1 MKVQQI
7 YELMNKSAGEVL
19 GRDEVV
25 LEDLSNIVDVGK
37 EVIDSDNVD
46 NYVKKLV
53 NHIGKVIFDDRVY
66 KGNIPSVLMDSWE
79 FGSVL
84 EKISA
89 DIPEAQENASWDL
102 IDGKQYNQDVF
113 YQPKVSAK
121 FFNSKVTFE
130 VPLSFTEIQV
140 KESFSNREQLNG
152 FLSMLF
158 NAVEKAMTIKLDN
171 LVMKAINNMT
181 AETLADELNT
191 KNGLDYSQTGVKA
204 INLLAMFNTQKGA
217 SLTAKESY
225 KDPEFIRFAS
235 YLISLQRDRMTK
247 ISTLFN
253 AGGKERFTPED
264 ELSIVLLSDFAS
276 STNVYLNSD
285 VFHNDLTSL
294 PNHET
299 VPYWQGSGTEYGFN
313 DVSKISV
320 KTSTDINVTT
330 SGILGVMFDTQAVG
344 VANLDK
350 RVTTNYNAA
359 AEFYTNYYKMD
370 AGYFNDLNE
379 NFVVFFVS
387 DEKPVVE
394 ESTKKASK

>member
-7 YELMNKSAGEVL
+7 HTLMNKSIGEVL
-19 GRDEVV
+19 GKQEVV
-25 LEDLSNIVDVGK
+25 KEDLSNIVDVGK

-66 KGNIPSVLMDSWE
+66 KGNVPSVLMDSWE

-89 DIPEAQENASWDL
+89 DIPEAHENSSWDL
-102 IDGKQYNQDVF
+102 VDGKQYNQDVF

-130 VPLSFTEIQV
+130 VPVSFTEIQV

-152 FLSMLF
+152 FLSMIF

-181 AETLADELNT
+181 AETLVADLTGDE
-191 KNGLDYSQTGVKA
+191 GALDLKQTGVKA
-204 INLLAMFNTQKGA
+204 INLLALYNKKKGT
-217 SLTAKESY
+217 SLKPEDSY
-225 KDPEFIRFAS
+225 NDPDFIRFAS
-235 YLISLQRDRMTK
+235 YTISLQKDRMTK

-253 AGGKERFTPED
+253 AGGKERFTPAD

-276 STNVYLNSD
+276 ASDVYLNSD
-285 VFHNDLTSL
+285 VYHNEMTAL

-299 VPYWQGSGTEYGFN
+299 VPYWQGSGTGYGFN

-320 KTSTDINVTT
+320 KTAGEKDVTT
-330 SGILGVMFDTQAVG
+330 TGILGVMFDTQAVG

-350 RVTTNYNAA
+350 RVTTNYNAS

-379 NFVVFFVS
+379 NFVVFFV
-387 DEKPVVE
+387 
-394 ESTKKASK
+394 A

>member
-7 YELMNKSAGEVL
+7 HALMNKSIGEVL
-19 GRDEVV
+19 GKQEVV
-25 LEDLSNIVDVGK
+25 KEDLSNIVDVGK

-66 KGNIPSVLMDSWE
+66 KGNVPSVLMDSWE

-89 DIPEAQENASWDL
+89 DIPEAHENSSWEL

-130 VPLSFTEIQV
+130 VPVSFTEIQV

-152 FLSMLF
+152 FLSMIF

-181 AETLADELNT
+181 AETLVADLTTSE
-191 KNGLDYSQTGVKA
+191 GALDLKQTGVKA
-204 INLLAMFNTQKGA
+204 INLLSLYNTKKGT
-217 SLTAKESY
+217 SLKPEDSY
-225 KDPEFIRFAS
+225 NDPDFIRFAS
-235 YLISLQRDRMTK
+235 YTISLQKDRMTK

-253 AGGKERFTPED
+253 AGGKERFTPAD

-276 STNVYLNSD
+276 ASDVYLNSD
-285 VFHNDLTSL
+285 VYHNEMTAL

-299 VPYWQGSGTEYGFN
+299 VPYWQGSGTGYGFN

-320 KTSTDINVTT
+320 KTAGEKDVTT
-330 SGILGVMFDTQAVG
+330 TGILGVMFDTQAVG

-350 RVTTNYNAA
+350 RVTTNYNAS

-379 NFVVFFVS
+379 NFVVFFV
-387 DEKPVVE
+387 
-394 ESTKKASK
+394 A

>member
-7 YELMNKSAGEVL
+7 HTLMNKSIGEVL
-19 GRDEVV
+19 GKQEVV
-25 LEDLSNIVDVGK
+25 KEDLSNIVDVGK
-37 EVIDSDNVD
+37 EVIESDNVD

-66 KGNIPSVLMDSWE
+66 KGNVPSVLMDSWE

-89 DIPEAQENASWDL
+89 DIPEAHENSSWDL
-102 IDGKQYNQDVF
+102 VDGKQYNQDVF

-130 VPLSFTEIQV
+130 VPVSFTEIQV

-152 FLSMLF
+152 FLSMIF

-181 AETLADELNT
+181 AETLVADLTGDE
-191 KNGLDYSQTGVKA
+191 GALDLKQTGVKA
-204 INLLAMFNTQKGA
+204 INLLALYNKKKGTT
-217 SLTAKESY
+217 LKPEESY
-225 KDPEFIRFAS
+225 NDPDFIRFAS
-235 YLISLQRDRMTK
+235 YTISLQKDRMTK

-253 AGGKERFTPED
+253 AGGKERFTPAD

-276 STNVYLNSD
+276 ASDVYLNSD
-285 VFHNDLTSL
+285 VYHNEMTAL

-299 VPYWQGSGTEYGFN
+299 VPYWQGSGTGYGFN

-320 KTSTDINVTT
+320 KTAGEKDVTT
-330 SGILGVMFDTQAVG
+330 TGILGVMFDTQAVG

-350 RVTTNYNAA
+350 RVTTNYNAS

-379 NFVVFFVS
+379 NFVVFFV
-387 DEKPVVE
+387 
-394 ESTKKASK
+394 A

>member
-7 YELMNKSAGEVL
+7 YELMNKSVGEVL
-19 GRDEVV
+19 GREEVV
-25 LEDLSNIVDVGK
+25 SEDLSNVVDVGK

-53 NHIGKVIFDDRVY
+53 NHIGKVIFNDRVY

-79 FGSVL
+79 FGSIL

-89 DIPEAQENASWDL
+89 DIPEAHENESWQL
-102 IDGKQYNQDVF
+102 EDGKQYKQDIF

-130 VPLSFTEIQV
+130 IPISFTEMQV
-140 KESFSNREQLNG
+140 KESFSNREQLNS
-152 FLSMLF
+152 FLSLLF
-158 NAVEKAMTIKLDN
+158 TQVENAMTIKLDN
-171 LVMKAINNMT
+171 LIMKTINTMT
-181 AETLADELNT
+181 ADTLADEL
-191 KNGLDYSQTGVKA
+191 GSDFSQTGVRA
-204 INLLAMFNTQKGA
+204 INLLALYNKEKGT

-235 YLISLQRDRMTK
+235 YLISLQKDRMTK

-253 AGGKERFTPED
+253 AGGKERFTPSEN
-264 ELSIVLLSDFAS
+264 LSIVLLSDFAS
-276 STNVYLNSD
+276 SSNIYLNSD
-285 VFHNDLTSL
+285 VYHNELTSL

-299 VPYWQGSGTEYGFN
+299 VPYWQGSGKNYDFE

-320 KTSTDINVTT
+320 KTANNENVTT

-350 RVTTNYNAA
+350 RVSTNFNAS

-370 AGYFNDLNE
+370 AGYFVDNNE
-379 NFVVFFVS
+379 NYVVFFVS
-387 DEKPVVE
+387 DEKPVEE
-394 ESTKKASK
+394 ESKKKASK

>member
-1 MKVQQI
+1 MRVTQI
-7 YELMNKSAGEVL
+7 YELMNKSVGEVL
-19 GRDEVV
+19 GREDVFK
-25 LEDLSNIVDVGK
+25 EDLSNVVDVGK
-37 EVIDSDNVD
+37 EIVDTDNVD

-53 NHIGKVIFDDRVY
+53 NHIGKVIFNDRVY
-66 KGNIPSVLMDSWE
+66 KGNIPSVVMDSWE

-89 DIPEAQENASWDL
+89 DIPEAYENESWQL
-102 IDGKQYNQDVF
+102 EDGKQYKQDIF

-130 VPLSFTEIQV
+130 IPISFTELQV

-158 NAVEKAMTIKLDN
+158 NQVENAMTIKLDN
-171 LVMKAINNMT
+171 LVMKTINTMT
-181 AETLADELNT
+181 ADTLAEELGNDLT
-191 KNGLDYSQTGVKA
+191 KSGVRA
-204 INLLAMFNTQKGA
+204 INLLALYNEQKGT

-225 KDPEFIRFAS
+225 KDPDFIRFAS
-235 YLISLQRDRMTK
+235 YMISLQKDRMTK

-253 AGGKERFTPED
+253 GGGKERFTPSEN
-264 ELSIVLLSDFAS
+264 LSIVLLSDFAS
-276 STNVYLNSD
+276 SSNVYLNSD
-285 VFHNDLTSL
+285 VFHNELTSL

-299 VPYWQGSGTEYGFN
+299 VPYWQGSGKNYDFE

-320 KTSTDINVTT
+320 KTANNENVTT

-359 AEFYTNYYKMD
+359 AEFYTNYYKAD
-370 AGYFNDLNE
+370 VGYFVDNNE
-379 NFVVFFVS
+379 NYVVFFVA
-387 DEKPVVE
+387 DGQEQTETQAK
-394 ESTKKASK
+394 TKTASK

>member
-7 YELMNKSAGEVL
+7 YELMNNSVGEVL

-102 IDGKQYNQDVF
+102 VDGKQYNQDVF

-158 NAVEKAMTIKLDN
+158 QAVEKAMTIKLDN

-191 KNGLDYSQTGVKA
+191 EDGLDYSQTGVKA

-217 SLTAKESY
+217 SLTAEESY

-285 VFHNDLTSL
+285 VFHKELTSL

-299 VPYWQGSGTEYGFN
+299 VPYWQGSGTGYGFD

-320 KTSTDINVTT
+320 KTSTNINVTT

>member
-191 KNGLDYSQTGVKA
+191 DNGLDYSQTGVKA

-285 VFHNDLTSL
+285 VFHKELTSL